1 MVLSVYAGN
10 DIYAYKMDTNKTNE
24 YGYLYDGRPV
34 YKQGEYYQW

>member
-1 MVLSVYAGN
+1 MIAFN
-10 DIYAYKMDTNKTNE
+10 IKTKE